1 VRIRTLVSLSLVFF
15 SYGSWGPPSTR
26 CRSTARR
33 LAARGGRRR
42 FPFCLVALLI
52 SSAVFAQTPAPT
64 SFVGQR
70 IVEVQMVSEDR
81 LIEDPAIRALIET
94 HVGDPLSMTQV
105 RESITHI
112 FGLGRFQDV
121 QVNALAA
128 PGGVS
133 LRYNLVPLH
142 SVQSMEFRGQPS
154 LALSSS
160 LVRSMV
166 TSRFGTS
173 PPPGRAQE
181 IARFIE
187 QLYRDHGFLAAV
199 VTATATERHDPDRTL
214 LEFDVKPGTQAVIGN
229 VAIEGVPPDG
239 RSAFL
244 GKIHAVPASRYEPAA
259 ITEALTDYTQKLRRT
274 SHYLASGSYQSRPS
288 PDNTSVDLTIT
299 LQVGPVV
306 TIAFEG
312 DPLPKEKR
320 AELVPV
326 AREASVDED
335 LIEDSIQRIR
345 TSLNQQGHW
354 KADASASREEGDGT
368 LRIVFTVRRGPQYRV
383 ADRGVEIR
391 GNQAVAA
398 DQFKTALVKLQ
409 ANEIF
414 MESNLS
420 AAVSAIA
427 GQYQRLG
434 YAQAKISAAVDEVGT
449 ATAALARVQPVITIV
464 EGPLTRI
471 GDVTFEGNAQLSS
484 DQLHALVTSVREAP
498 YYEPR
503 VVADREAV
511 QLEYLNRGFASANV
525 VVTPTLS
532 ADHTRA
538 DLHFRVTE
546 GQQTI
551 VDHILIVGNTRT
563 DERVI
568 KRELLVQEGK
578 PLGLEDLIESQRR
591 LGALGL
597 FRRIRVEELS
607 HGSAATDVLVSVEEA
622 SATTMSY
629 GGGAEASRILKE
641 GPEGQAQER
650 IEFAP
655 RGFFDIGRRNL
666 GGKNRTADLFARLS
680 LHPSDDPDPTKSD
693 NPFGFSEYR
702 IVGTYR
708 EPRAIGLNA
717 DLSLTAAVEQG
728 RRSSFNFARKGVN
741 AEIGRRLGPGVRVSG
756 RYSFGTTRTFD
767 EKLSLADQSRIDRIF
782 PQVRLS
788 GFSGA
793 LSRDTRDDVLD
804 PGRGTFVSAEGTLAA
819 RALGGQVGFL
829 KSYFQGLWFHR
840 LPSSRR
846 VVFASRLAVGLADV
860 FPRDVTATDLE
871 GHEVT
876 ITVEDLP
883 ASERFFAGGDTTIR
897 GFALDTVGAPNTISS
912 TGFPRGGNAVLL
924 MNGELRVPVWRD
936 IGAVGF
942 MDGGNVFDRVT
953 EMDLGE
959 LRGSVGFGLRY
970 RSPIGAIRFDVG
982 FKLDQRVIGGQ
993 LEPRRAFH
1001 FSLGQAF

>member
-1 VRIRTLVSLSLVFF
+1 MRLLRCQLLFLRVGRLASAQIAFFCAMARPRRSL
-15 SYGSWGPPSTR
+15 GGGGR
-26 CRSTARR
+26 CRV
-33 LAARGGRRR
+33 LLG
-42 FPFCLVALLI
+42 PCALLI
-52 SSAVFAQTPAPT
+52 ASRVFAQTPPA
-64 SFVGQR
+64 SFVGQQ
-70 IVEVQMVSEDR
+70 IVEVQMVSEGR
-81 LIEDPAIRALIET
+81 PIEDPAIRALIET

-121 QVNALAA
+121 QVSALPA

-133 LRYNLVPLH
+133 LQYNLVPLH
-142 SVQSMEFRGQPS
+142 TVQSMDFRGVPS
-154 LALSSS
+154 LVLSGS
-160 LVRSMV
+160 LIRSAV
-166 TSRFGTS
+166 TGKFGTS
-173 PPPGRAQE
+173 PAPGRAQD

-187 QLYRDHGFLAAV
+187 QLYRDHGFLTTA

-214 LEFDVKPGTQAVIGN
+214 LAFTVKPGRQAVIGE
-229 VAIEGVPPDG
+229 VAIEGVPPEG

-244 GKIHAVPASRYEPAA
+244 AQIHAVPATPYEPAA
-259 ITEALTDYTQKLRRT
+259 ITEALTAYTQKLHRK
-274 SHYLASGSYQSRPS
+274 SHYLASGSYQPHPS
-288 PDNTSVDLTIT
+288 PDQDRVDLSIT

-306 TIAFEG
+306 TIAFDG

-345 TSLNQQGHW
+345 TFLNQQGHW
-354 KADASASREEGDGT
+354 KADATASRQEGDGT
-368 LRIVFTVRRGPQYRV
+368 LRIVFTVHRGPQYRIG
-383 ADRGVEIR
+383 DHGVEIR
-391 GNQAVAA
+391 GNRAVGA
-398 DQFKTALVKLQ
+398 DQFRAALVKLQ

-414 MESNLS
+414 VESNLS
-420 AAVSAIA
+420 AAVSALA

-434 YAQAKISAAVDEVGT
+434 YAQAKVSAAVNELGT
-449 ATAALARVQPVITIV
+449 AAGSLARVQPVISIV
-464 EGPLTRI
+464 EGPLTRV
-471 GDVTFEGNAQLSS
+471 GDVTFEGNAQVPS
-484 DQLHALVTSVREAP
+484 DQLRALVTSVRDAP
-498 YYEPR
+498 YYEPK

-525 VVTPTLS
+525 VVTPALS
-532 ADHTRA
+532 ADGSSA
-538 DLHFRVTE
+538 DLRFRITE

-563 DERVI
+563 DDRVI
-568 KRELLVQEGK
+568 KRELLLQEGK

-597 FRRIRVEELS
+597 FRRIRVEEVS

-622 SATTMSY
+622 SATTTSF
-629 GGGAEASRILKE
+629 GGGIEASRILKE
-641 GPEGQAQER
+641 GAEGQAEER

-680 LHPSDDPDPTKSD
+680 LHPSDDSDPNTSSSQ
-693 NPFGFSEYR
+693 FGFTEYR

-717 DLSLTAAVEQG
+717 DLALTAAVEQG

-767 EKLSLADQSRIDRIF
+767 EKLSLEDQSRIDRVF

-788 GFSGA
+788 GFSSA
-793 LSRDTRDDVLD
+793 ISRDTRDDVLD
-804 PGRGTFVSAEGTLAA
+804 PERGTFLSAEGTLAA
-819 RALGGQVGFL
+819 RALGGQVGFA
-829 KSYFQGLWFHR
+829 KSYLQGLWFHR
-840 LPSSRR
+840 LPAARR
-846 VVFASRLAVGLADV
+846 VIFASRVAVGLADG
-860 FPRDVTATDLE
+860 FPRDVPGTDIE
-871 GHEVT
+871 GNPVT

-924 MNGELRVPVWRD
+924 LNGELRVPVWKD

-982 FKLDQRVIGGQ
+982 FKLDRRVIGED